1 MDRKGFLV
9 GGSNGMSAVG
19 NSNRV
24 TAAELTA
31 KKERGEKIVM
41 LTAYDY
47 PSARIAEEAGVDT
60 ILVGDSLGMVVLG
73 YDSTIPV
80 TMEDMLHHTKAV
92 MRGSQRAFVVADLP
106 FMSYQ
111 MSVEEA
117 MRNAG
122 RLLQE
127 GGAQAVKLEG
137 GVHMAE
143 TVRRIV
149 QIGIP
154 VVGHIGLTPQ
164 SINTLSGYKVQGKTP
179 QAAERLIEDA
189 VSLQQA
195 GASAVVLETIPAPLA
210 ELISKRLR
218 IPTIGIGAGAGC
230 DGQVQVWH
238 DLLSYNTSWLPK
250 HMPRHVKQYADA
262 GAIMRA
268 AIESY
273 AAEVREGSFPTTK
286 ESFAMPKE
294 ALAELQ
300 ASRRP

>member
-1 MDRKGFLV
+1 MPR
-9 GGSNGMSAVG
+9 
-19 NSNRV
+19 
-24 TAAELTA
+24 LTVA
-31 KKERGEKIVM
+31 DIQEKKNQGQKVVM
-41 LTAYDY
+41 LTAYDF
-47 PSARIAEEAGVDT
+47 PSARLAQEGGVDM

-73 YDSTIPV
+73 YDSTVPV

-92 MRGSQRAFVVADLP
+92 VRGCETPLVVGDMP

-111 MSVEEA
+111 ASVEDA

-122 RLLQE
+122 RMLQE

-143 TVRRIV
+143 TVRRIT

-164 SINTLSGYKVQGKTP
+164 SINTLSGYKVQGRTP
-179 QAAERLIEDA
+179 EAAERLLEDA
-189 VSLQQA
+189 IALQQA
-195 GASAVVLETIPAPLA
+195 GAFAIVLETIPAPLA

-218 IPTIGIGAGAGC
+218 VPTIGIGAGAGC

-238 DLLSYNTSWLPK
+238 DLLSYSTTFMPK
-250 HMPRHVKQYADA
+250 HMPRHVKQYANI
-262 GAIMRA
+262 GEAIRG

-273 AAEVREGSFPTTK
+273 AGEVRAGSFPTQK
-286 ESFAMPKE
+286 ESFNMDKAV
-294 ALAELQ
+294 LADLQ
-300 ASRRP
+300 TTQA

>member
-1 MDRKGFLV
+1 MKQ
-9 GGSNGMSAVG
+9 
-19 NSNRV
+19 
-24 TAAELTA
+24 
-31 KKERGEKIVM
+31 RGEKIVM

-47 PSARIAEEAGVDT
+47 PSARIAEEAGVDM

-73 YDSTIPV
+73 YDSTVPV
-80 TMEDMLHHTKAV
+80 TMDDMLHHSKAV
-92 MRGSQRAFVVADLP
+92 VRGSSRPLVVTDLP

-111 MSVEEA
+111 TSVEEA

-143 TVRRIV
+143 TVRRIT

-164 SINTLSGYKVQGKTP
+164 STLQLGGYKVQGKTP
-179 QAAERLIEDA
+179 EAAERLVEDA
-189 VSLQQA
+189 VALQQA
-195 GASAVVLETIPAPLA
+195 GAFAVVLETIPAPLA

-238 DLLSYNTSWLPK
+238 DLLSYSTSWLPQ
-250 HMPRHVKQYADA
+250 HMPRHVKQYAKV
-262 GAIMRA
+262 GEQMRM
-268 AIESY
+268 AIEEY
-273 AAEVREGSFPTTK
+273 AADVRQGTFPTTR
-286 ESFAMPKE
+286 ESFTMDRTV
-294 ALAELQ
+294 LAELSETV
-300 ASRRP
+300 A